1 MAIIFNP
8 FTTLVMAKRIFSKR
22 NKYREGSNVI

>member
-8 FTTLVMAKRIFSKR
+8 FTTLVMAKRSSSKR